1 MIEKYCHI
9 VILLLAWAWTDSP
22 NFVDEELKYSA
33 GFRFFPAG
41 EATLSFSSD
50 SLNGEV
56 VYVLTTFVKTNSFL
70 DAFYV
75 VREKIQSWLNPQN
88 FSLQHAFQTI
98 RECSYH
104 RDHTLHIQGDSILVW
119 NNETLKLPGPV
130 YDPIAFIYYLR
141 SQDLSLGD
149 SFKFSSVGSGKVK
162 EVIVHI
168 TKVENI
174 KVSAGVFNCLKI
186 DPVPSDGRP
195 LIKNNGEMR
204 VWLSDDSLKLPV
216 KIEQKTNLGI
226 MVMKLKDYSHSTN

>member
-1 MIEKYCHI
+1 MIKKYCYI
-9 VILLLAWAWTDSP
+9 IILLSAWAWTNS
-22 NFVDEELKYSA
+22 NEFVGEELQYSA

-41 EATLSFSSD
+41 QAVLSLSSD

-75 VREKIQSWLNPQN
+75 VRDKIQSWLNPQN
-88 FSLQHAFQTI
+88 FSLQQAIQTI
-98 RECSYH
+98 REGSYH

-141 SQDLSLGD
+141 SQNLSLGD
-149 SFKFSSVGSGKVK
+149 SFKFLSAGNGKVK

-168 TKVENI
+168 TKVEEI
-174 KVSAGVFNCLKI
+174 VVSAGAFNCLKI
-186 DPVPSDGRP
+186 EPVSSDDKP
-195 LIKNNGEMR
+195 LLKNNGEMR
-204 VWLSDDSLKLPV
+204 VWLSNDNIKLPV
-216 KIEQKTNLGI
+216 KIELKTNIGT
-226 MVMKLKDYSHSTN
+226 MVMKLKERKYSI